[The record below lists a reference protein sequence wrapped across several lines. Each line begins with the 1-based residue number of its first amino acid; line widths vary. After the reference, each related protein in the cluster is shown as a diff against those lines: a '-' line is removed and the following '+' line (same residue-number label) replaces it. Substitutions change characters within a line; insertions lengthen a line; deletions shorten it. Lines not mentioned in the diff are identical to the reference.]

1 MSQQAT
7 IDAIGELY
15 VLAHRASLRLFL
27 TGSRFFDGNIS
38 SDTDWDFFMKA
49 DPEIISALSNA
60 TDWADITVGN
70 YNDGLPLEYRGLQGI
85 VKIFRKNNVDVQLVL
100 DPLKKHKIQETHKA
114 LFRHLKDDK
123 VARALV
129 WRAAYKAL
137 S

>member
-1 MSQQAT
+1 MNQQEIIAT
-7 IDAIGELY
+7 IGELY
-15 VLAHRASLRLFL
+15 VLAHRASCRLFL

-38 SDTDWDFFMKA
+38 SDTDWDFFTKA
-49 DPEIISALSNA
+49 NPEIIQALNA
-60 TDWADITVGN
+60 FGWADITVGN

-123 VARALV
+123 PARTLV